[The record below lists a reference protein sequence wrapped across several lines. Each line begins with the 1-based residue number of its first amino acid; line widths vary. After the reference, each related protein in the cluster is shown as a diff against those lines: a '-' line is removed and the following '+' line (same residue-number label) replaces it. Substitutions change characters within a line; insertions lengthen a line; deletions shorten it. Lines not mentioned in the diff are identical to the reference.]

1 MTGDPLPGDESSTT
15 EVAVVGGG
23 MGGLIAA
30 LAALEEGV
38 AGTPLEKAPMAGG
51 WLALS
56 GGYVWTVPTFQH
68 YQLIAP
74 LGDAALGRIVVED
87 FETGI
92 DWLRTKGVRLGTHLA
107 GLGPDRVGEG
117 YRVEPDSVSGAVTPL
132 VGEFEPEVG
141 RILNTPPVVGPT

>member
-1 MTGDPLPGDESSTT
+1 MTGDPLRGDESSTT

-38 AGTPLEKAPMAGG
+38 AVTLLEKAPMPGG
-51 WLALS
+51 SVALS

-74 LGDAALGRIVVED
+74 LGDAAPWRIAVED
-87 FETGI
+87 FETGT
-92 DWLRTKGVRLGTHLA
+92 DRRRHKGA
-107 GLGPDRVGEG
+107 
-117 YRVEPDSVSGAVTPL
+117 
-132 VGEFEPEVG
+132 
-141 RILNTPPVVGPT
+141 